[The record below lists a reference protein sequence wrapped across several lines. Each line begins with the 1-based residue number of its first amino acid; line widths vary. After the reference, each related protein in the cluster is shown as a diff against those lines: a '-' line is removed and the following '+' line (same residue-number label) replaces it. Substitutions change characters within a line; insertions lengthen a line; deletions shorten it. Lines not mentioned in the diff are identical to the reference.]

1 MYKYDK
7 KLDNIE
13 FITFK
18 LKIDNDDNLINYAM
32 IEYIIWIILIL
43 KEFKIIIKLKLLF
56 MNQH

>member
-32 IEYIIWIILIL
+32 IEYII
-43 KEFKIIIKLKLLF
+43 
-56 MNQH
+56 